1 MGTSE
6 GHQGSAH
13 LAEDDNVPLDIIPSG
28 VQVVHQRI
36 HPTQPSVLCR
46 REGIVSVG
54 DDDAI
59 KSQSS
64 RNQVAIKSHSSRI
77 QVAFK
82 SQSVPVQARGYRV
95 RR

>member
-13 LAEDDNVPLDIIPSG
+13 LSEDDDVPLDIIPSG

-46 REGIVSVG
+46 REGIVPVG
-54 DDDAI
+54 DDDETKLAARRPVMA
-59 KSQSS
+59 KHVLL
-64 RNQVAIKSHSSRI
+64 NH
-77 QVAFK
+77 
-82 SQSVPVQARGYRV
+82 VP
-95 RR
+95 

>member
-46 REGIVSVG
+46 REGIVSIC
-54 DDDAI
+54 DDD
-59 KSQSS
+59 
-64 RNQVAIKSHSSRI
+64 AIKSHSSRI
-77 QVAFK
+77 QVAI
-82 SQSVPVQARGYRV
+82 STCAGERVSCPSVMTM
-95 RR
+95 RRSLPPAGR